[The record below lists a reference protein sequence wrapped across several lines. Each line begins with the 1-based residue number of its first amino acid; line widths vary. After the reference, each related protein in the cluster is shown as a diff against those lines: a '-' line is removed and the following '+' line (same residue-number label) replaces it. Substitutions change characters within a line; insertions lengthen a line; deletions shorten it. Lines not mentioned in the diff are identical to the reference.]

1 VSPLIVLLLTLAA
14 GGQAQAV
21 AADGAPTSPVSSQ
34 PRVPPA
40 GASDRQDIVLLLEQ
54 GPLQLRLNLSIG
66 GKSLAAARR
75 EYVAR
80 LISSLDKNKDGKL
93 SRDEAQMSPLF
104 RTKSRPSARAF
115 LDSLRA
121 QAVMTAADVERGVEQ
136 KVGQLV
142 AYRDELTSSKTD
154 VEVFKLLDADGSGVL
169 DTHELTAAES
179 LIAQKDEDGDDC
191 VSFQEFFPPPPPP
204 DPMQVLLGTEEPL
217 ARSATISQLVRSARE
232 PSLPQRM
239 RIRYDKNR
247 DLELSAAELSWTAE
261 RVKRLDANSNGK
273 LDAEELAR
281 LAEQEPDVELTV
293 DLAASGLGGG
303 VISVEKFHGKRLD
316 DGGRPDYAK
325 LSFPAAVVTFSHRN
339 LDPVAES
346 IADAMRKFNELDADA
361 NGYLDKAETMERIRF
376 ERGLFEMIDI
386 DGDEKLFADEMKQ
399 YVTAFSEPAASTCKM
414 HLYDTGYGFFM
425 ALDGNADGR
434 VSKRERQG
442 AAMALAALDR
452 DGQLGVGEKEPVRH
466 FHFGFQRDSFKLFSA
481 SEELAA
487 EAPTFQ
493 QRKPTGPIW
502 FQRMDRNNDGDVA
515 WNEFL
520 GHLETFHQLDT
531 DGDDLL
537 SPQEAARYKA
547 PAGG

>member
-1 VSPLIVLLLTLAA
+1 MSVLLAILVTLAA
-14 GGQAQAV
+14 DGPQAAAAAQPALASSV
-21 AADGAPTSPVSSQ
+21 AAQ
-34 PRVPPA
+34 PRA
-40 GASDRQDIVLLLEQ
+40 ADRQDIVLLLEQ

-75 EYVAR
+75 EYIAR
-80 LISSLDKNKDGKL
+80 LITALDANQDGKL
-93 SRDEAQMSPLF
+93 SRDEAQLSPLF
-104 RTKSRPSARAF
+104 RTKSRPSAKAF

-121 QAVMTAADVERGVEQ
+121 QVVMTPADVERGVEQ

-154 VEVFKLLDADGSGVL
+154 QEVFKLLDTDGSGVL
-169 DTHELTAAES
+169 DTAELAGAEA
-179 LIAQKDEDGDDC
+179 LIVQKDEDGDDC

-204 DPMQVLLGTEEPL
+204 DPMQVLLGTEEPA
-217 ARSATISQLVRSARE
+217 ARTSTISQLVRNVRE

-247 DLELSAAELSWTAE
+247 DLELTAAELSWTAE
-261 RVKRLDANSNGK
+261 RVKLLDGNGNGK
-273 LDAEELAR
+273 LDADELSR
-281 LAEQEPDVELTV
+281 LADLEPDVELTV
-293 DLAASGLGGG
+293 DLAAADQGGG
-303 VISVEKFHGKRLD
+303 VIHVEKFQGQRLD

-361 NGYLDKAETMERIRF
+361 NGYLDKGETMERIRF

-386 DGDEKLFADEMKQ
+386 DGDEKIFADEMKQ

-414 HLYDTGYGFFM
+414 HLYDTGFGFFM
-425 ALDGNADGR
+425 ALDANADGR
-434 VSKRERQG
+434 VSKRERLG

-452 DGQLGVGEKEPVRH
+452 DGKLGVAEKEPVRH
-466 FHFGFQRDSFKLFSA
+466 FHIGFERDSFKLFSA
-481 SEELAA
+481 NEELVSD
-487 EAPTFQ
+487 APTFQ

-502 FQRMDRNNDGDVA
+502 FQRMDKNNDGDLV
-515 WNEFL
+515 WDEFL

-531 DGDDLL
+531 NGDELL
-537 SPQEAARYKA
+537 SPHEAAQYKA
-547 PAGG
+547 PVGGQ